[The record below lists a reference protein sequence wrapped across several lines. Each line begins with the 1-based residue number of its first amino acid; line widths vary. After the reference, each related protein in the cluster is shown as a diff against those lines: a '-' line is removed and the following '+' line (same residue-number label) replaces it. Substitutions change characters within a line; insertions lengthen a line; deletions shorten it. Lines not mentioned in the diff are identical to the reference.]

1 MNFPPFMMGYH
12 KRAKSPI
19 HAEPKHLN
27 SKFLIEHNLKL
38 SKVSF

>member
-19 HAEPKHLN
+19 HAEPKQKDI
-27 SKFLIEHNLKL
+27 S
-38 SKVSF
+38 

>member
-19 HAEPKHLN
+19 HAEPKH
-27 SKFLIEHNLKL
+27 
-38 SKVSF
+38 VT